1 MLEEPRGKKKIVIL
15 TNGEDVSTFIAQL
28 CTGPGAGPSGTQ

>member
-1 MLEEPRGKKKIVIL
+1 MLEEVRSEKKIVIL

-28 CTGPGAGPSGTQ
+28 RKGPDADPSGAQ